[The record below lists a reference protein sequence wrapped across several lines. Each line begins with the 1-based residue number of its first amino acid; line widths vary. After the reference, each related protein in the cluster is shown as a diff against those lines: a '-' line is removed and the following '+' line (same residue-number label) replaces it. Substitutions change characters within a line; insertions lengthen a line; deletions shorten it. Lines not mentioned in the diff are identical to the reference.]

1 MKRKTLVLLASL
13 LAFVLL
19 VGVGCSAAA
28 PAASAPTPAA
38 TEAPAAPAQA
48 TPAASA
54 APEVKTVNVALESG
68 SKPLS
73 YEDENGNKVGYEVDV
88 VNAVDE
94 LIPDYSFNIEFVEAD
109 ATQIGLETG
118 KYALIGGGLYKTP
131 ERVEKY
137 LIPDAITGVSLI
149 NIYVR
154 EDNNSIQSLAD
165 LAGKKVVPSTPN
177 GGIFNLLTQYNQE
190 HPDAQITIE
199 TAEGVSIADRYKSV
213 DSKEYDAL
221 ILPNNLGFNEIKQEL
236 GLKVKAVEEPVKIN
250 GTYFAL
256 AKGQEDLSSKV
267 EAALKTLRENGKLS
281 EFSVKWY
288 GEDTIKY
295 FQD

>member
-1 MKRKTLVLLASL
+1 M
-13 LAFVLL
+13 
-19 VGVGCSAAA
+19 
-28 PAASAPTPAA
+28 
-38 TEAPAAPAQA
+38 
-48 TPAASA
+48 
-54 APEVKTVNVALESG
+54 KTVNVALESG

-94 LIPDYSFNIEFVEAD
+94 LIPDYSFNIEFVESD

-281 EFSVKWY
+281 EFCVKWY